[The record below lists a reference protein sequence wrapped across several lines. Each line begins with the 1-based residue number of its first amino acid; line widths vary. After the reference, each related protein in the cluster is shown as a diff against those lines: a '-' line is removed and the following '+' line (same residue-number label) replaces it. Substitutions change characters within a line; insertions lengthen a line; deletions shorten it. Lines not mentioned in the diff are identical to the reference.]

1 MTLVCITNAIAQLP
15 ARARCR
21 IRGQHYDSCNTDT
34 CTGCVPRSAN
44 HGLLCW
50 SCWTKLQ
57 AATAQLVDQI
67 THLRSIERGP
77 ADLSGVRGKPGSR
90 VILPG
95 SWQAANAV
103 WGSLCH
109 LVIEYCKDWRL
120 DEPALLGQ
128 RSLDWVHGHDYDQI
142 ADDVSTLVTFLNLE
156 RLVTMHGGAAAAVE
170 LVHEVQRALAS
181 YPMDPQP
188 RPVRYIKCRTCEQ
201 QTLWEMPPLTFLD
214 PITIQCRNRA
224 CGAIYDPQMIEF
236 DLRVYV
242 AELQEEEKRKSA

>member
-34 CTGCVPRSAN
+34 CTGCVPRPAN

-57 AATAQLVDQI
+57 AAANQL
-67 THLRSIERGP
+67 
-77 ADLSGVRGKPGSR
+77 
-90 VILPG
+90 
-95 SWQAANAV
+95 
-103 WGSLCH
+103 
-109 LVIEYCKDWRL
+109 
-120 DEPALLGQ
+120 
-128 RSLDWVHGHDYDQI
+128 
-142 ADDVSTLVTFLNLE
+142 
-156 RLVTMHGGAAAAVE
+156 
-170 LVHEVQRALAS
+170 
-181 YPMDPQP
+181 
-188 RPVRYIKCRTCEQ
+188 
-201 QTLWEMPPLTFLD
+201 LD

-242 AELQEEEKRKSA
+242 QELQEKEKSA